1 MGRMIDQVGPD
12 ENHIQTSGIDSV
24 HDRTYSRP
32 VRSGYRRSAARSW
45 LWPIAALAIAGSIGV
60 ACTPGGSTQEASPPP
75 PPERTGITETEPIT
89 LTVWDQECCQVSKV
103 WDRLNAEFEERYPNV
118 TIERVN
124 RDFGELKALL
134 RLAIAGPKGPD
145 VVEVNQG
152 WPDMGQLVKAGLL
165 LPLDNYAEAY
175 GWTDRVS
182 ENVLAVSRWS
192 EDGTQFGTGNL
203 YGYTTFGEIIGVY
216 YNVSMLGD
224 LGLEVP
230 TSFEEFEHA
239 IEVAKQAGEVPIQF
253 GNNDAFPGI
262 HEYVV
267 IQDRLAPVDYLT
279 DFVFGLRGDETS
291 FDTPEN
297 LQAGTTLQQW
307 AEKGYFTP
315 GFGGGSYDDAV
326 AEFAGGEGL
335 FMITGNWIVENLGA
349 DSQDFGFFVMPP
361 MQAGDPPAST
371 GGAGFPLSISAGTE
385 HPDAAAAYID
395 WMTNDHSAD
404 LLLRTGQ
411 IPLSLG
417 GTVPVQGGTVLA
429 DVVGSAD
436 AVSEANGMV
445 PYLDWATPTFYDT
458 TTAAIQELM
467 ALRITPA
474 EFVERI
480 EADYSEFQ
488 SSRA

>member
-1 MGRMIDQVGPD
+1 VRFGRRAPTVW
-12 ENHIQTSGIDSV
+12 
-24 HDRTYSRP
+24 
-32 VRSGYRRSAARSW
+32 SW
-45 LWPIAALAIAGSIGV
+45 LRPIAALAIAGSIGI
-60 ACTPGGSTQEASPPP
+60 ACTPGGSTQEVSPPP
-75 PPERTGITETEPIT
+75 PPAKTGVTETEPIT
-89 LTVWDQECCQVSKV
+89 LKVWDQECCQVSKV

-182 ENVLAVSRWS
+182 ENVLSVSRWTA
-192 EDGTQFGTGNL
+192 DGAQFGTGNL
-203 YGYTTFGEIIGVY
+203 YGYTTFGEIVGVY
-216 YNVSMLGD
+216 YNAPMLED
-224 LGLEVP
+224 LGLGVP
-230 TSFEEFEHA
+230 TTFEEFEHA
-239 IEVAKQAGEVPIQF
+239 LEVAKQAGEVPIQF
-253 GNNDAFPGI
+253 GNNEAFPGI

-267 IQDRLAPVDYLT
+267 LQDRMAPVDSLT
-279 DFVFGLRGDETS
+279 DFVFGLEGNEIS

-297 LQAGTTLQQW
+297 LQAASTLREW

-315 GFGGGSYDDAV
+315 GFGGGGYDDSV
-326 AEFAGGEGL
+326 ANFASGEGV
-335 FMITGNWIVENLGA
+335 FMITGNWIVESLGA
-349 DSQDFGFFVMPP
+349 DSQEFGFFVMPP
-361 MQAGDPPAST
+361 MQAGDAPAST
-371 GGAGFPLSISAGTE
+371 GGAGFPLAISAGTD

-395 WMTNDHSAD
+395 WMTNDRAAD
-404 LLLRTGQ
+404 LLLPTGQ
-411 IPLSLG
+411 IPLSIG
-417 GTVPVQGGTVLA
+417 QSVSVQDGTVLA
-429 DVVGSAD
+429 DVVDAAG
-436 AVSEANGMV
+436 AVSDANGMV

-474 EFVERI
+474 EFTQRI
-480 EADYSEFQ
+480 QADYSEFQ

>member
-1 MGRMIDQVGPD
+1 MRFGRGA
-12 ENHIQTSGIDSV
+12 
-24 HDRTYSRP
+24 
-32 VRSGYRRSAARSW
+32 SAARSW
-45 LWPIAALAIAGSIGV
+45 LRPIAALAIAGSIAI
-60 ACTPGGSTQEASPPP
+60 ACTPGGSTPEASPPP
-75 PPERTGITETEPIT
+75 PPAKTGVTETEPIT
-89 LTVWDQECCQVSKV
+89 LTVWDQECCQVSRV

-118 TIERVN
+118 TIDRVN

-165 LPLDNYAEAY
+165 LSLDNYAEAY

-182 ENVLAVSRWS
+182 ENVRAVSTWTG
-192 EDGTQFGTGNL
+192 DGTQFGTGSL
-203 YGYTTFGEIIGVY
+203 YGYTTFGEIVGVY
-216 YNVSMLGD
+216 YNKPMLED
-224 LGLEVP
+224 LGLAVP
-230 TSFEEFEHA
+230 TTLEGFEHA
-239 IEVAKQAGEVPIQF
+239 LEVAKQAGEVPIQF

-267 IQDRLAPVDYLT
+267 IQDRMDSVDYLT
-279 DFVFGLRGDETS
+279 DFVFGTQGSELT
-291 FDTPEN
+291 FDTQEN
-297 LQAGTTLQQW
+297 VEAASTLQEW

-315 GFGGGSYDDAV
+315 GFGGGGYDNAV
-326 AEFAGGEGL
+326 ADFASGEGL

-349 DSQDFGFFVMPP
+349 DSRDFGFFVMPP

-371 GGAGFPLSISAGTE
+371 GGAGFPLAISAGAE

-395 WMTNDHSAD
+395 WMTSDHAAD

-411 IPLSLG
+411 IPLSIG
-417 GTVPVQGGTVLA
+417 ATVPVQDGTVLA
-429 DVVGSAD
+429 DVIDAAG
-436 AVSEANGMV
+436 AVSQANGMV

-474 EFVERI
+474 EFAQRI
-480 EADYSEFQ
+480 QADYSEFQ
-488 SSRA
+488 SSRT

>member
-1 MGRMIDQVGPD
+1 MAGPRVAFVRLGRHAPAVW
-12 ENHIQTSGIDSV
+12 
-24 HDRTYSRP
+24 
-32 VRSGYRRSAARSW
+32 SW
-45 LWPIAALAIAGSIGV
+45 LRPIAALAIAGSIGI
-60 ACTPGGSTQEASPPP
+60 ACTPGAPTQEASPPP
-75 PPERTGITETEPIT
+75 PPAKTGVTETEPIT
-89 LTVWDQECCQVSKV
+89 LKVWDQECCQVSKV

-145 VVEVNQG
+145 IVEVNQG

-165 LPLDNYAEAY
+165 LPLDNFAEAY

-192 EDGTQFGTGNL
+192 ADGAQFGTGNL
-203 YGYTTFGEIIGVY
+203 YGYTTFGEIVGVY
-216 YNVSMLGD
+216 YNAPMLDG

-230 TSFEEFEHA
+230 TTFEEFEHA
-239 IEVAKQAGEVPIQF
+239 LEVAKQAGEVPIQF

-267 IQDRLAPVDYLT
+267 IQDRMAAVDYLT
-279 DFVFGLRGDETS
+279 DFVFGLQGNEIS

-297 LQAGTTLQQW
+297 VQAGSTLQEW

-315 GFGGGSYDDAV
+315 GFGGGGYDNAV
-326 AEFAGGEGL
+326 ADFVSGEGV

-349 DSQDFGFFVMPP
+349 DNQDFGFFVMPP
-361 MQAGDPPAST
+361 IQAGAPPAST
-371 GGAGFPLSISAGTE
+371 GGAGFPLAISAGSD

-395 WMTNDHSAD
+395 WMTNDRAAD
-404 LLLRTGQ
+404 LLLPTGQ
-411 IPLSLG
+411 IPLSIG
-417 GTVPVQGGTVLA
+417 ETVSVQNGTVLA
-429 DVVGSAD
+429 DVVDAAR
-436 AVSEANGMV
+436 AVSDANGMV

-467 ALRITPA
+467 ALRITPQ
-474 EFVERI
+474 EFAQRI